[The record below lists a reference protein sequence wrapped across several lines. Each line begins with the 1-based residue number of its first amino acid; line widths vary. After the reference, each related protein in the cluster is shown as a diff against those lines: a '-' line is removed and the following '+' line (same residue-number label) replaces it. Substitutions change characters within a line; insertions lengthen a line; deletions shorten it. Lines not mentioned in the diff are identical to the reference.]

1 MNCDEKYFL
10 YQNYLFNNHIPLSVD
25 MVFYLDS
32 VYFAETINVPIFE
45 NEIIARKAHKR
56 GNTQEGIHQKCVFVT
71 KWYTNII

>member
-1 MNCDEKYFL
+1 
-10 YQNYLFNNHIPLSVD
+10 

-56 GNTQEGIHQKCVFVT
+56 GNTQGISSEVCVCYKMVHKHYMTLQSFQS
-71 KWYTNII
+71 KENFL